1 VREEESGVVV
11 SHARRGRE
19 RGKEGEGEP
28 RTHRDE
34 RTLAER
40 HDPVLVPEEVE
51 QARVVRALEVRH
63 LERVVARRVHAK
75 VLDLVLRDRLVLG
88 RALRARKGERVS
100 VSVRLS
106 ERRENERTS
115 GYVRK
120 APISTLPAETVR
132 FGSICVRDPRP
143 SASCTTRGAPLS
155 KRASE
160 RETHNDGEER
170 VLELLVRLLRHDVD
184 A

>member
-1 VREEESGVVV
+1 
-11 SHARRGRE
+11 
-19 RGKEGEGEP
+19 
-28 RTHRDE
+28 
-34 RTLAER
+34 
-40 HDPVLVPEEVE
+40 
-51 QARVVRALEVRH
+51 
-63 LERVVARRVHAK
+63 VHAK

-88 RALRARKGERVS
+88 RARVRRRVALRARKGERVS